1 MEVKNFL
8 VKILQE
14 QKDYVVLLTLLII
27 YFPLFSAYKISF
39 LILFLVGIVDF
50 FNTRLKKK
58 LKQKE
63 KYYVP
68 IFERIFALFPYVLM
82 FFTLIS
88 GLTKEAIQI
97 FDLES
102 SGPQNPAS
110 IIFIKLIYPGLVGFQ
125 SIIGRGTGVENLFSF
140 YFEFYYVGRNKQSF
154 SYFVRYQYVFAMLM
168 SQAFNFACSMF
179 RTFKWYNADNFPK
192 LVESFGVTLFIC
204 FFLVICYGVINTVE
218 GKQPILPFLDLSVQ
232 YQIGIREKE
241 DESLVGLKIDPEED
255 EEE

>member
-1 MEVKNFL
+1 MGIRDFL
-8 VKILQE
+8 LKILQE
-14 QKDYVVLLTLLII
+14 QKDYIVLLTLLII
-27 YFPLFSAYKISF
+27 YFPLFNAYKISF

-88 GLTKEAIQI
+88 SLTKEAILI

-102 SGPQNPAS
+102 AGFDNLMS
-110 IIFIKLIYPGLVGFQ
+110 IIFIKLIYPGLDGFQ
-125 SIIGRGTGVENLFSF
+125 SIIGRGTGLENLFSF
-140 YFEFYYVGRNKQSF
+140 YFEFYYVGRNKQGF
-154 SYFVRYQYVFAMLM
+154 SYFIRYQYVFAMLM
-168 SQAFNFACSMF
+168 SQAFSFTCSMF
-179 RTFKWYNADNFPK
+179 RIFKGYNIDNFPK
-192 LVESFGVTLFIC
+192 LVETFGTTLFIC
-204 FFLVICYGVINTVE
+204 FFILICFGVINTLQ
-218 GKQPILPFLDLSVQ
+218 GKQPILPFFDLSVQ

-241 DESLVGLKIDPEED
+241 DESLIDLKIDLKQD

>member
-1 MEVKNFL
+1 MGIRDFL
-8 VKILQE
+8 LKILQE
-14 QKDYVVLLTLLII
+14 QKDYIVLLTLLII
-27 YFPLFSAYKISF
+27 YFPLFNAYKISF

-88 GLTKEAIQI
+88 SLTKEAILI
-97 FDLES
+97 FDLDS
-102 SGPQNPAS
+102 PGVDNLMS
-110 IIFIKLIYPGLVGFQ
+110 IIFIKLIYPGLHGFQ
-125 SIIGRGTGVENLFSF
+125 SIIGRGTGLENLFSF
-140 YFEFYYVGRNKQSF
+140 YFEFYYVGRNKQGF
-154 SYFVRYQYVFAMLM
+154 SYFIRYHYVFAMLM
-168 SQAFNFACSMF
+168 TQAFTFICSMF
-179 RTFKWYNADNFPK
+179 RTFKGYNIDNFPS
-192 LVESFGVTLFIC
+192 LVEIFGVTLFIC
-204 FFLVICYGVINTVE
+204 FFILICFAVIKTFQ
-218 GKQPILPFLDLSVQ
+218 GKQPILPFFDLSVQ

-241 DESLVGLKIDPEED
+241 DESLIDLKTDLKQD